1 MTAIQFRLDRETPK
15 KSGKTAHLLSAFV
28 LLIRSQPVRFAR
40 KARETPTVPVF
51 RPFLPVDE
59 TSPGGTNGVVPG
71 PSSSG
76 FRQVDGPEDPR
87 SKKDQQGSNVMAKK
101 KKKITKRPAAK
112 KKTVRKAAAKKTTR
126 KTVAKKTAT
135 KKKTTTRA
143 TKASPTIKGSVA
155 PRTKSQIFNTI
166 AEATEMSRKEVTAV
180 VSTLESMMVADLKKG
195 TAVKF
200 MGMKMTVKKKP
211 ATKARKGRN
220 PFTGEDM
227 MFKAKPASKAVK
239 VRALKT
245 LNDQI

>member
-1 MTAIQFRLDRETPK
+1 M
-15 KSGKTAHLLSAFV
+15 
-28 LLIRSQPVRFAR
+28 
-40 KARETPTVPVF
+40 
-51 RPFLPVDE
+51 
-59 TSPGGTNGVVPG
+59 
-71 PSSSG
+71 
-76 FRQVDGPEDPR
+76 
-87 SKKDQQGSNVMAKK
+87 DQQGSNVMA

-112 KKTVRKAAAKKTTR
+112 KKTVSKAAAKKTTR
-126 KTVAKKTAT
+126 KTTT
-135 KKKTTTRA
+135 KKTTTRA
-143 TKASPTIKGSVA
+143 VKASPSIKGSVA

-166 AEATEMSRKEVTAV
+166 AEATEMSRKEVTSV
-180 VSTLESMMVADLKKG
+180 ISTLESMMVADLKKG

-200 MGMKMTVKKKP
+200 MGMKLTVKKKP

>member
-1 MTAIQFRLDRETPK
+1 
-15 KSGKTAHLLSAFV
+15 
-28 LLIRSQPVRFAR
+28 
-40 KARETPTVPVF
+40 
-51 RPFLPVDE
+51 
-59 TSPGGTNGVVPG
+59 
-71 PSSSG
+71 
-76 FRQVDGPEDPR
+76 
-87 SKKDQQGSNVMAKK
+87 MAKK

-126 KTVAKKTAT
+126 KTVA

>member
-1 MTAIQFRLDRETPK
+1 
-15 KSGKTAHLLSAFV
+15 
-28 LLIRSQPVRFAR
+28 
-40 KARETPTVPVF
+40 
-51 RPFLPVDE
+51 
-59 TSPGGTNGVVPG
+59 
-71 PSSSG
+71 
-76 FRQVDGPEDPR
+76 
-87 SKKDQQGSNVMAKK
+87 MAKK

-126 KTVAKKTAT
+126 KTTV

-143 TKASPTIKGSVA
+143 TKASPSIKGSVA

>member
-1 MTAIQFRLDRETPK
+1 
-15 KSGKTAHLLSAFV
+15 
-28 LLIRSQPVRFAR
+28 
-40 KARETPTVPVF
+40 
-51 RPFLPVDE
+51 
-59 TSPGGTNGVVPG
+59 
-71 PSSSG
+71 
-76 FRQVDGPEDPR
+76 
-87 SKKDQQGSNVMAKK
+87 MAKK
-101 KKKITKRPAAK
+101 KTTRKKTA

-126 KTVAKKTAT
+126 KKTAKKAPAKKTVRKKTA
-135 KKKTTTRA
+135 KKTTK
-143 TKASPTIKGSVA
+143 KAAAKKAPSIKGSVA

-195 TAVKF
+195 TPVKF

-211 ATKARKGRN
+211 ATKARKGVN
-220 PFTGEDM
+220 PFTGEEM

>member
-1 MTAIQFRLDRETPK
+1 
-15 KSGKTAHLLSAFV
+15 
-28 LLIRSQPVRFAR
+28 
-40 KARETPTVPVF
+40 
-51 RPFLPVDE
+51 
-59 TSPGGTNGVVPG
+59 
-71 PSSSG
+71 
-76 FRQVDGPEDPR
+76 
-87 SKKDQQGSNVMAKK
+87 MAKK
-101 KKKITKRPAAK
+101 KTTRKKTA

-126 KTVAKKTAT
+126 KKVAKKVAKKTVR
-135 KKKTTTRA
+135 KKTA
-143 TKASPTIKGSVA
+143 KKAPAKKAAPKIKGSVA

-195 TAVKF
+195 TPVKF

-211 ATKARKGRN
+211 ATKARKGVN
-220 PFTGEDM
+220 PFTGEEM

>member
-1 MTAIQFRLDRETPK
+1 
-15 KSGKTAHLLSAFV
+15 
-28 LLIRSQPVRFAR
+28 
-40 KARETPTVPVF
+40 
-51 RPFLPVDE
+51 
-59 TSPGGTNGVVPG
+59 
-71 PSSSG
+71 
-76 FRQVDGPEDPR
+76 
-87 SKKDQQGSNVMAKK
+87 MAKK

-126 KTVAKKTAT
+126 KTTV

-143 TKASPTIKGSVA
+143 TKASPSIKGSVA

-200 MGMKMTVKKKP
+200 MDMKMTVKKKP